1 MKSEREQAYLNLI
14 NQLLTCPSGEEAE
27 VLETQPEL
35 RDDGLVAA
43 MLEEAENLRKFG
55 QLNNANRLMN
65 CAGILLGMNDNTS
78 VAFTRQAEAERLFQ
92 QGNQQYKISQF
103 REALHSWEQALTICR
118 KIGNRQGEANCLG
131 HLGNA
136 YYSLGQ
142 FHRAIEFLKQS
153 LVIKREIGDRQGEA
167 ASLGSLGNAC
177 QSLGQYHRAID
188 FHQQDLEISREIGNR
203 HGEANSLGNVGNAYY
218 SLGYYHRAIAF
229 YQQSLVISLEIGYRP
244 GEAASLGNLGVVFS
258 SLGQYQKAIDFQ
270 QQSLVIKREISD
282 RQGEANSLGSLG
294 NACKSLGQ
302 YQKAIDF
309 HQQSLVISREI
320 GDRQGEATFLGSL
333 GNAYQ
338 SLGQYQRAIE
348 FHQQYLK
355 ISREIGYRQ
364 GEAASLG
371 NLGIAYVCLGQ
382 YQRAI
387 EFHQQYLEI
396 SREIGDRVG
405 ESISLNN
412 LGYTFLKTHQ
422 YAEAE
427 TALRASIAIHETLRS
442 ELVSNDHKA
451 SIFETQ
457 ISAYRLLQQV
467 LIAQSK
473 FDEALEIAE
482 MSRTRAFVELLQQT
496 LLTTPPQS
504 PPYQGEEEELSQ
516 FLPLKPPL
524 SKGGLGGLSR
534 FEEEANLS
542 KPPLSKGELEGLSI
556 PKIQQIARERNSTI
570 VEYSIVSSEIYIWV
584 IQPNGNITHRAAN
597 LEPLKQQNQTLKQII
612 LKTRVSIGTD
622 ETDDEGNKIQLESQY
637 NRDETG
643 GFPLL
648 QLLHQILIEP
658 IIDLLPTE
666 ANSPIIFIPHYDLF
680 LVPFAALQD
689 SHNRY
694 LIENHTIL
702 TSPSIQVLEI
712 TREHQNRVRGLRQAA
727 LIVGDPT
734 IAPKFNENPYKLR
747 QIPRAKEAA
756 EAIAAT
762 LGTEAI
768 SGENATKVAILDRML
783 NTRIVHLSAHGLL
796 DDFQGS
802 GIPGAI
808 ILAPSGDT
816 DDGALIAAE
825 ILQLKLDSELV
836 VLSACSTGRGKIT
849 GDGVIGLSRCF
860 IVAGVPSII
869 VSLWNMGVIS
879 AKLLMTEFYQNLA
892 RGDNRAAALRCAM
905 LTTKA
910 RFPSPI
916 AWAAFTLIGETE
928 TLPLSTEKSD
938 LRRLVMS
945 LPDDATPEEILAAFS
960 KLLKISEPPF
970 VKQLSAIDVG
980 STDNINIIAQT
991 IKDWCETKP
1000 QIEENLENEI
1010 YQMGAGGTDSD
1021 PPEEI
1026 VREFYETLK
1035 ENKIRLGLS
1044 GDSAVVETD
1053 NSGTESV
1060 DHPT

>member
-1 MKSEREQAYLNLI
+1 
-14 NQLLTCPSGEEAE
+14 
-27 VLETQPEL
+27 
-35 RDDGLVAA
+35 
-43 MLEEAENLRKFG
+43 MLEEADNLREQGK
-55 QLNNANRLMN
+55 LNNANWLKN
-65 CAGILLGMNDNTS
+65 FAGLLGKVDGDFLAGIALK
-78 VAFTRQAEAERLFQ
+78 AEADRLLE
-92 QGNQQYKISQF
+92 QGDRQYDISQF
-103 REALHSWEQALTICR
+103 REALQFDEQALTIYR
-118 KIGNRQGEANCLG
+118 EIRDRQGEAYCLNN
-131 HLGNA
+131 LGLV

-142 FHRAIEFLKQS
+142 YDK
-153 LVIKREIGDRQGEA
+153 
-167 ASLGSLGNAC
+167 
-177 QSLGQYHRAID
+177 
-188 FHQQDLEISREIGNR
+188 
-203 HGEANSLGNVGNAYY
+203 
-218 SLGYYHRAIAF
+218 
-229 YQQSLVISLEIGYRP
+229 
-244 GEAASLGNLGVVFS
+244 
-258 SLGQYQKAIDFQ
+258 
-270 QQSLVIKREISD
+270 
-282 RQGEANSLGSLG
+282 
-294 NACKSLGQ
+294 
-302 YQKAIDF
+302 
-309 HQQSLVISREI
+309 
-320 GDRQGEATFLGSL
+320 
-333 GNAYQ
+333 
-338 SLGQYQRAIE
+338 
-348 FHQQYLK
+348 
-355 ISREIGYRQ
+355 
-364 GEAASLG
+364 
-371 NLGIAYVCLGQ
+371 
-382 YQRAI
+382 AI

-396 SREIGDRVG
+396 SREIEYRQGEANSLNSLGLAYKSLGQFHRAIEFHQQSLEISREIGYRQGEAYCLNNLGLVYYSLWQFQRAIEFHQQSLEIKREIGNHQGEAASLSSLGNAYDSLGQFERAIEFHQQSLEIEREIEYRQGEADSLGNLGNAYQALGQFQQAIEFHQQSLEIEREIEYRQGEAASLGNLGLAYDSLGQFERAIEFHQQSLEIEREIEYRQGEAASLGNLGNAYQSLGQFERAIEFHQQSLEIKREIGNRQGEANALGNLGNAYQSLGQSQRAIEFHQQSLEIEREIEDRVG

-412 LGYTFLKTHQ
+412 LGYTFLKINQ
-422 YAEAE
+422 LVEAE
-427 TALRASIAIHETLRS
+427 TALCASIAIHETLRS
-442 ELVSNDHKA
+442 ELVNNDHKA

-457 ISAYRLLQQV
+457 ISPYLNLQKV
-467 LIAQSK
+467 LVAQSK
-473 FDEALEIAE
+473 FDEALEISE

-496 LLTTPPQS
+496 LLTN
-504 PPYQGEEEELSQ
+504 EL
-516 FLPLKPPL
+516 P
-524 SKGGLGGLSR
+524 
-534 FEEEANLS
+534 ANNETN
-542 KPPLSKGELEGLSI
+542 KLSI
-556 PKIQQIARERNSTI
+556 PKIQQIAKYKNSTI
-570 VEYSIVSSEIYIWV
+570 VEYSIVKLDIYIWV

-597 LEPLKQQNQTLKQII
+597 LEPLNQQNQTLKQII

-622 ETDDEGNKIQLESQY
+622 ETDDAGNKIQLESQY

-658 IIDLLPTE
+658 IIDLLPTD
-666 ANSPIIFIPHYDLF
+666 ANSPIIFVPHYDLF

-702 TSPSIQVLEI
+702 TSPSIQVLEL

-734 IAPKFNENPYKLR
+734 IAAKFNENPYKLR

-768 SGENATKVAILDRML
+768 SGDNATKVAILDRML

-796 DDFQGS
+796 DDFQSS

-808 ILAPSGDT
+808 ILAPSGD
-816 DDGALIAAE
+816 DDGAIHAVD

-860 IVAGVPSII
+860 ILAGVPSII

-928 TLPLSTEKSD
+928 TLPLSTEKTD

-945 LPDDATPEEILAAFS
+945 LPDDAKPEEIVAAFS
-960 KLLKISEPPF
+960 KLLKISEPQF
-970 VKQLSAIDVG
+970 VAELSAIDVG
-980 STDNINIIAQT
+980 AMDNVSVIAER

-1021 PPEEI
+1021 APEEV

-1044 GDSAVVETD
+1044 RNSVAVENPAPAVGEQ
-1053 NSGTESV
+1053 G
-1060 DHPT
+1060 PGGG

>member
-1 MKSEREQAYLNLI
+1 MNSEREQAYLNLI
-14 NQLLTCPSGEEAE
+14 NQLLTCPSDDAAE

-35 RDDGLVAA
+35 LDDGLVAA
-43 MLEEAENLRKFG
+43 MLEEAENLRRFG

-65 CAGILLGMNDNTS
+65 FSWLLLGRNDNTS
-78 VAFTRQAEAERLFQ
+78 VAVIRELEAHRLLE
-92 QGNQQYKISQF
+92 QGNQQFNISQF
-103 REALHSWEQALTICR
+103 REALQSWEHALTIYR
-118 KIGNRQGEANCLG
+118 QIG
-131 HLGNA
+131 
-136 YYSLGQ
+136 Y
-142 FHRAIEFLKQS
+142 
-153 LVIKREIGDRQGEA
+153 RQGEA
-167 ASLGSLGNAC
+167 ASLGSLGNAYN
-177 QSLGQYHRAID
+177 SLGQFHRAIE
-188 FHQQDLEISREIGNR
+188 FHQQYLKISREIG
-203 HGEANSLGNVGNAYY
+203 
-218 SLGYYHRAIAF
+218 HR
-229 YQQSLVISLEIGYRP
+229 Q
-244 GEAASLGNLGVVFS
+244 GEAASLGNLGITYQ
-258 SLGQYQKAIDFQ
+258 SLGQFHRAIEFDQ
-270 QQSLVIKREISD
+270 LSLEI
-282 RQGEANSLGSLG
+282 E
-294 NACKSLGQ
+294 
-302 YQKAIDF
+302 
-309 HQQSLVISREI
+309 REI
-320 GDRQGEATFLGSL
+320 GSRQGEATSLGNL

-348 FHQQYLK
+348 FYQQSLE

-364 GEAASLG
+364 GEAACVG
-371 NLGIAYVCLGQ
+371 NLGAAYRSLGQ
-382 YQRAI
+382 FHSAI
-387 EFHQQYLEI
+387 EVYQQSLEI
-396 SREIGDRVG
+396 SREIGSRQGEASSLGNLGNAYQSLGQFQRAIEVYQQSLEISREIGNRVG
-405 ESISLNN
+405 EASSLSNLGNAYGSLGQYHRAIEVYQQSLDISREIEYRLGESFSLNN
-412 LGYTFLKTHQ
+412 LGNTFLKTHQ
-422 YAEAE
+422 LAEAE

-442 ELVSNDHKA
+442 ELVSNDHKV
-451 SIFETQ
+451 SIFENQ
-457 ISAYRLLQQV
+457 ISTYRLLQKV
-467 LIAQSK
+467 LVAQTR
-473 FDEALEIAE
+473 FDEALEISE
-482 MSRTRAFVELLQQT
+482 MSRTRAFVELLRQT

-504 PPYQGEEEELSQ
+504 PPYQGGEEELSQSLPDRGEEEELSQ

-542 KPPLSKGELEGLSI
+542 KPPLSKGGLGGLSI
-556 PKIQQIARERNSTI
+556 PKIQQIARDRNSTI
-570 VEYSIVSSEIYIWV
+570 VEYSIVYPKIYIWV

-612 LKTRVSIGTD
+612 LKTRVSIGTN

-637 NRDETG
+637 KRDETG

-658 IIDLLPTE
+658 IIDLLPVD
-666 ANSPIIFIPHYDLF
+666 ANSPIIFVPHYDLF

-689 SHNRY
+689 SNNRY
-694 LIENHTIL
+694 LIEDRTIL

-712 TREHQNRVRGLRQAA
+712 TWQHQNRVRGLRQAA

-734 IAPKFNENPYKLR
+734 IAPKFNKNPYKLR

-762 LGTEAI
+762 LGTQAI
-768 SGENATKVAILDRML
+768 SGKKATKVAILDRML

-816 DDGALIAAE
+816 DDGALNAAE
-825 ILQLKLDSELV
+825 IQQLKLDSELV
-836 VLSACSTGRGKIT
+836 VLSACSTGGGKIT

-860 IVAGVPSII
+860 ILAGVPSII
-869 VSLWNMGVIS
+869 VSLWNMGPNS

-892 RGDNRAAALRCAM
+892 RGENRAAALRCAM

-910 RFPSPI
+910 RFHNPK

-928 TLPLSTEKSD
+928 TLPLSTEKID

-945 LPDDATPEEILAAFS
+945 LPDEATPKEIVAAFS
-960 KLLKISEPPF
+960 NLLKISELQF

-991 IKDWCETKP
+991 IKNWCETRP

-1010 YQMGAGGTDSD
+1010 YQMGAGGGDSD
-1021 PPEEI
+1021 APEEI
-1026 VREFYETLK
+1026 VREFYKTLK
-1035 ENKIRLGLS
+1035 ENQIRLGLPPS
-1044 GDSAVVETD
+1044 SAPPAP
-1053 NSGTESV
+1053 
-1060 DHPT
+1060 PTNNPPTPA

>member
-1 MKSEREQAYLNLI
+1 MNSEREQAYLNLI

-35 RDDGLVAA
+35 LDDGLVAA
-43 MLEEAENLRKFG
+43 MLEEAENLRRFG

-65 CAGILLGMNDNTS
+65 CAGILLGMKDNTS
-78 VAFTRQAEAERLFQ
+78 VAVTRQAEADRLLEQGIQ
-92 QGNQQYKISQF
+92 QHKIGQF
-103 REALHSWEQALTICR
+103 REALQYWKQALTIYR
-118 KIGNRQGEANCLG
+118 EIENREGEAKS
-131 HLGNA
+131 LGNLGLA
-136 YYSLGQ
+136 YKFLGQ
-142 FHRAIEFLKQS
+142 YKQAIEFHEQS
-153 LVIKREIGDRQGEA
+153 
-167 ASLGSLGNAC
+167 
-177 QSLGQYHRAID
+177 
-188 FHQQDLEISREIGNR
+188 LEISREIGDR
-203 HGEANSLGNVGNAYY
+203 QWEAGSLCNLGLAYQSLGK
-218 SLGYYHRAIAF
+218 YHRAI
-229 YQQSLVISLEIGYRP
+229 E
-244 GEAASLGNLGVVFS
+244 
-258 SLGQYQKAIDFQ
+258 FQ
-270 QQSLVIKREISD
+270 QQSLVISREIGY
-282 RQGEANSLGSLG
+282 RQGEAISLGSLG
-294 NACKSLGQ
+294 IAYYVLGL
-302 YQKAIDF
+302 YHMAIEF
-309 HQQSLVISREI
+309 QQQSLVISREI
-320 GDRQGEATFLGSL
+320 GDRMA
-333 GNAYQ
+333 
-338 SLGQYQRAIE
+338 
-348 FHQQYLK
+348 
-355 ISREIGYRQ
+355 
-364 GEAASLG
+364 
-371 NLGIAYVCLGQ
+371 
-382 YQRAI
+382 
-387 EFHQQYLEI
+387 
-396 SREIGDRVG
+396 
-405 ESISLNN
+405 ESISLDN
-412 LGYTFLKTHQ
+412 LGNTLLETHQ
-422 YAEAE
+422 LAEAE

-457 ISAYRLLQQV
+457 VSAYRLLQKV
-467 LIAQSK
+467 LIAQTR
-473 FDEALEIAE
+473 FDEALEISE

-504 PPYQGEEEELSQ
+504 PPYQGGEEELSQSPPYQGEEQELSQ

-556 PKIQQIARERNSTI
+556 PQIQQIARDRNSTI
-570 VEYSIVSSEIYIWV
+570 VEYSIIFHDIYIWV

-597 LEPLKQQNQTLKQII
+597 LEPLNQQNQTLKQII
-612 LKTRVSIGTD
+612 LQARVSIGTN

-658 IIDLLPTE
+658 IIDLLPVD
-666 ANSPIIFIPHYDLF
+666 ANSTIIFIPHYDLF

-689 SHNRY
+689 SNNRY

-712 TREHQNRVRGLRQAA
+712 TRQHQNRVRGLRQAA

-734 IAPKFNENPYKLR
+734 IAAKFNENPYKLR

-762 LGTEAI
+762 LGTQAI
-768 SGENATKVAILDRML
+768 SGEKATKVAILDKML

-816 DDGALIAAE
+816 DDGALNAAE
-825 ILQLKLDSELV
+825 IRQLKLDSELV
-836 VLSACSTGRGKIT
+836 VLSACSTGGGKIT

-860 IVAGVPSII
+860 ILAGVPSII
-869 VSLWNMGVIS
+869 VSLWNMGAVS
-879 AKLLMTEFYQNLA
+879 AKLLMTEFYENLA

-916 AWAAFTLIGETE
+916 AWAAFTLIGETD

-945 LPDDATPEEILAAFS
+945 LPDDATPEEIVAAFS
-960 KLLKISEPPF
+960 TLLKISEPQF

-991 IKDWCETKP
+991 IKDWCETRP

-1010 YQMGAGGTDSD
+1010 YQMGAGGGDSD
-1021 PPEEI
+1021 APEEI
-1026 VREFYETLK
+1026 VKEFYETLK
-1035 ENKIRLGLS
+1035 ENQIRLGLPVS
-1044 GDSAVVETD
+1044 SAPIVQTD
-1053 NSGTESV
+1053 TSGTDTSATES
-1060 DHPT
+1060 T

>member
-1 MKSEREQAYLNLI
+1 MNSEREQAYLNLI

-27 VLETQPEL
+27 VLETHPEFL
-35 RDDGLVAA
+35 DDGLVAT
-43 MLEEAENLRKFG
+43 MLEEA
-55 QLNNANRLMN
+55 NRL
-65 CAGILLGMNDNTS
+65 LGQGARQND
-78 VAFTRQAEAERLFQ
+78 L
-92 QGNQQYKISQF
+92 SQF
-103 REALHSWEQALTICR
+103 REALQSWEQALTIYR
-118 KIGNRQGEANCLG
+118 KIGNRQAEA
-131 HLGNA
+131 
-136 YYSLGQ
+136 
-142 FHRAIEFLKQS
+142 
-153 LVIKREIGDRQGEA
+153 
-167 ASLGSLGNAC
+167 GSLGN
-177 QSLGQYHRAID
+177 
-188 FHQQDLEISREIGNR
+188 
-203 HGEANSLGNVGNAYY
+203 
-218 SLGYYHRAIAF
+218 
-229 YQQSLVISLEIGYRP
+229 
-244 GEAASLGNLGVVFS
+244 
-258 SLGQYQKAIDFQ
+258 
-270 QQSLVIKREISD
+270 
-282 RQGEANSLGSLG
+282 
-294 NACKSLGQ
+294 
-302 YQKAIDF
+302 
-309 HQQSLVISREI
+309 
-320 GDRQGEATFLGSL
+320 L

-338 SLGQYQRAIE
+338 SLGQYQGAIE
-348 FHQQYLK
+348 FHQQSLE
-355 ISREIGYRQ
+355 ISRAIGDRQ
-364 GEAASLG
+364 GEANSLG
-371 NLGIAYVCLGQ
+371 NLGNAYYSLGQ
-382 YQRAI
+382 YQRAIEFHEQCLEIVREIGDRQGEANSLGNLGAAYDSLGKYQGAI

-396 SREIGDRVG
+396 SRAIGYRQGEANSLGNLGAAYQSLGQFHRAIEFHQQQLEISREIGDRQGEANSLGNLGNAYYSLGQFQREIEFHEQSLEISREIGDRVGEASSLGNLGNAYDSLGQYPKAIEFYQQSLEIVREIGYRVG

-412 LGYTFLKTHQ
+412 LGNTFLKTHQ
-422 YAEAE
+422 LAEAE

-467 LIAQSK
+467 LIAQTR
-473 FDEALEIAE
+473 FDEALEISE
-482 MSRTRAFVELLQQT
+482 MSRTRAFVELLRQT

-504 PPYQGEEEELSQ
+504 PPYQGEKEELSQ

-542 KPPLSKGELEGLSI
+542 KPPLSKGELGGLSI
-556 PKIQQIARERNSTI
+556 PKIQRIARDRNSTI
-570 VEYSIVSSEIYIWV
+570 VEYSIIGSKTIYIWV
-584 IQPNGNITHRAAN
+584 IQPNGNITHHAAN
-597 LEPLKQQNQTLKQII
+597 LEPLNQQNQTLKQII
-612 LKTRVSIGTD
+612 LKTRISIGTV
-622 ETDDEGNKIQLESQY
+622 ETDDQGNKIQLESQY
-637 NRDETG
+637 KRDETG
-643 GFPLL
+643 RFPLL

-658 IIDLLPTE
+658 IIDLLPTD
-666 ANSPIIFIPHYDLF
+666 ANSAIIFVPHYDLF

-689 SHNRY
+689 SNNRY

-702 TSPSIQVLEI
+702 TAPSIQVLEI

-734 IAPKFNENPYKLR
+734 IDPKFNKNPYKLR

-756 EAIAAT
+756 EAIATT
-762 LGTEAI
+762 LETEAI

-816 DDGALIAAE
+816 DDGALNAAE

-836 VLSACSTGRGKIT
+836 VLSACSTGGGKIT

-860 IVAGVPSII
+860 ILAGVPSII
-869 VSLWNMGVIS
+869 VSLWNMGAIS

-892 RGDNRAAALRCAM
+892 RGENRAAALRCAM

-916 AWAAFTLIGETE
+916 AWSAFTLIGETE

-945 LPDDATPEEILAAFS
+945 LPDDATPEEIVAAFT
-960 KLLKISEPPF
+960 KLLKISEPQF
-970 VKQLSAIDVG
+970 VQQLSAIDVG

-991 IKDWCETKP
+991 IKDWCQTRS

-1010 YQMGAGGTDSD
+1010 YQMGAGGGDSD
-1021 PPEEI
+1021 APDEI
-1026 VREFYETLK
+1026 VREFYQTLK
-1035 ENKIRLGLS
+1035 ENQIRLGVS
-1044 GDSAVVETD
+1044 VSSAPIVQTD
-1053 NSGTESV
+1053 TSATNTSATES
-1060 DHPT
+1060 T

>member
-1 MKSEREQAYLNLI
+1 MNSEREQAYLNLI
-14 NQLLTCPSGEEAE
+14 NQLLTCPSGDRAE
-27 VLETQPEL
+27 VLETHPEL

-43 MLEEAENLRKFG
+43 MLEEAENFRRFG

-65 CAGILLGMNDNTS
+65 CAGILLGVNDNTS
-78 VAFTRQAEAERLFQ
+78 VAVTRQAEADRLLEQGTQ
-92 QGNQQYKISQF
+92 QFNISQF
-103 REALHSWEQALTICR
+103 REALQSWEQALTIY
-118 KIGNRQGEANCLG
+118 L
-131 HLGNA
+131 
-136 YYSLGQ
+136 
-142 FHRAIEFLKQS
+142 
-153 LVIKREIGDRQGEA
+153 EIGDRQGEG
-167 ASLGSLGNAC
+167 ASLGNLGNAYG
-177 QSLGQYHRAID
+177 SLGQYQGAIK
-188 FHQQDLEISREIGNR
+188 FHEQSLEIAREIG
-203 HGEANSLGNVGNAYY
+203 
-218 SLGYYHRAIAF
+218 HR
-229 YQQSLVISLEIGYRP
+229 Q
-244 GEAASLGNLGVVFS
+244 GEAASLGNLG
-258 SLGQYQKAIDFQ
+258 LAY
-270 QQSLVIKREISD
+270 
-282 RQGEANSLGSLG
+282 
-294 NACKSLGQ
+294 KSLGQ
-302 YQKAIDF
+302 YHRAIEF
-309 HQQSLVISREI
+309 HQQSLEISREI
-320 GDRQGEATFLGSL
+320 GDRQGEANFLGNL
-333 GNAYQ
+333 GSAYK
-338 SLGQYQRAIE
+338 SLGQFHRAIE
-348 FHQQYLK
+348 FHEQQLE
-355 ISREIGYRQ
+355 IVREIGDRQ
-364 GEAASLG
+364 GEANSLGNLGSAYNSLGQFHRAIEFHEQQLEIVREIGDRQGKANSLG
-371 NLGIAYVCLGQ
+371 NLGIAYKFLGQ
-382 YQRAI
+382 FPRAI
-387 EFHQQYLEI
+387 EFLEQQLEIVQEIGDRQGEANSLGNLGIAYKCLGQFHRAIEFYQQSLEI
-396 SREIGDRVG
+396 SREIGNRPGEAISLGNLGSGYNFLGQYHRAIEFYQQSLEISREIGNRVG
-405 ESISLNN
+405 ESSTLNN
-412 LGYTFLKTHQ
+412 LGNTFLKTHQ
-422 YAEAE
+422 LTEAE

-442 ELVSNDHKA
+442 ELVNNDHKA

-457 ISAYRLLQQV
+457 LSAYRNLQRV
-467 LIAQSK
+467 LVAQTK
-473 FDEALEIAE
+473 FDEALEISE
-482 MSRTRAFVELLQQT
+482 MSRTRAFVELLRQT

-542 KPPLSKGELEGLSI
+542 KPPLSKGELGGLSI
-556 PKIQQIARERNSTI
+556 PKIQQIARDRNSTI
-570 VEYSIVSSEIYIWV
+570 VEYSIVNPEIYIWV

-597 LEPLKQQNQTLKQII
+597 LEPLNQQNQTLKQII
-612 LKTRVSIGTD
+612 LKTRVSIGTN

-658 IIDLLPTE
+658 IIDLLPVD
-666 ANSPIIFIPHYDLF
+666 ANSPIIFVPHYDLF

-689 SHNRY
+689 SNNRY

-734 IAPKFNENPYKLR
+734 IAPKFNKNPYKLR

-816 DDGALIAAE
+816 DDGALNAAE
-825 ILQLKLDSELV
+825 ILKLELDSELV
-836 VLSACSTGRGKIT
+836 VLSACSTGGGKIT

-860 IVAGVPSII
+860 VLAGVPSII
-869 VSLWNMGVIS
+869 VSLWNMGAIS

-892 RGDNRAAALRCAM
+892 RGENRAAALRCAM

-945 LPDDATPEEILAAFS
+945 LPDDATPEEVVAAFS
-960 KLLKISEPPF
+960 KLLKISEPQF
-970 VKQLSAIDVG
+970 VKELSAIDVG

-991 IKDWCETKP
+991 IKDWCQTRS

-1010 YQMGAGGTDSD
+1010 YQMGAGGGDSD
-1021 PPEEI
+1021 APEEI
-1026 VREFYETLK
+1026 VREFCETLK
-1035 ENKIRLGLS
+1035 DNQIRLGLPQS
-1044 GDSAVVETD
+1044 SAPPAP
-1053 NSGTESV
+1053 
-1060 DHPT
+1060 PTNNPQTSS

>member
-1 MKSEREQAYLNLI
+1 MNSEREQAYLNLI

-27 VLETQPEL
+27 VLETHPEL
-35 RDDGLVAA
+35 LDDGLVAA
-43 MLEEAENLRKFG
+43 MLEEAENLRRFG

-78 VAFTRQAEAERLFQ
+78 VAVTRQAEADRLLEQGIQ
-92 QGNQQYKISQF
+92 QHKIGQF
-103 REALHSWEQALTICR
+103 REALQYWKQALTIYR
-118 KIGNRQGEANCLG
+118 EIENREGEA
-131 HLGNA
+131 
-136 YYSLGQ
+136 
-142 FHRAIEFLKQS
+142 K
-153 LVIKREIGDRQGEA
+153 
-167 ASLGSLGNAC
+167 
-177 QSLGQYHRAID
+177 
-188 FHQQDLEISREIGNR
+188 
-203 HGEANSLGNVGNAYY
+203 
-218 SLGYYHRAIAF
+218 
-229 YQQSLVISLEIGYRP
+229 
-244 GEAASLGNLGVVFS
+244 SLGNLGLAYKF
-258 SLGQYQKAIDFQ
+258 LGQYKQAIEFHE
-270 QQSLVIKREISD
+270 QSLE
-282 RQGEANSLGSLG
+282 
-294 NACKSLGQ
+294 
-302 YQKAIDF
+302 
-309 HQQSLVISREI
+309 ISREI
-320 GDRQGEATFLGSL
+320 GDRQWEAGSL
-333 GNAYQ
+333 CNLGLAYQ
-338 SLGQYQRAIE
+338 SLGKYHRAIE
-348 FHQQYLK
+348 FQQQSLV

-364 GEAASLG
+364 GEAISLG
-371 NLGIAYVCLGQ
+371 SLGSAYYVLGQ
-382 YQRAI
+382 YDKAI
-387 EFHQQYLEI
+387 EFQQQSLVI

-405 ESISLNN
+405 ESISLDY
-412 LGYTFLKTHQ
+412 LGNIFLETHQ
-422 YAEAE
+422 LAEAE

-442 ELVSNDHKA
+442 ELVSNDHKV

-457 ISAYRLLQQV
+457 ISAYRLLQKV
-467 LIAQSK
+467 LVAQTR
-473 FDEALEIAE
+473 FDEALEISE
-482 MSRTRAFVELLQQT
+482 MSRTRTFVELLRQT

-516 FLPLKPPL
+516 SLPLKPPL

-542 KPPLSKGELEGLSI
+542 KPPLSKGELGGLSI
-556 PKIQQIARERNSTI
+556 PKIQQIARDRNSTI
-570 VEYSIVSSEIYIWV
+570 VEYSLIFDDIYIWV
-584 IQPNGNITHRAAN
+584 IQPNGNITHRATN
-597 LEPLKQQNQTLKQII
+597 LEPLNQQNQTLKQII

-637 NRDETG
+637 KRDETG
-643 GFPLL
+643 RFPLL
-648 QLLHQILIEP
+648 HLLHQILIEP
-658 IIDLLPTE
+658 IIGLLPTD
-666 ANSPIIFIPHYDLF
+666 ANSPIIFVPHYDLF

-689 SHNRY
+689 SNNRY
-694 LIENHTIL
+694 LIEDRTIL

-734 IAPKFNENPYKLR
+734 IAPKFNKNPYKLR

-768 SGENATKVAILDRML
+768 TGENATKVAILDRML

-796 DDFQGS
+796 DDFPGS

-816 DDGALIAAE
+816 DDGALNAAE

-836 VLSACSTGRGKIT
+836 VLSACSTGGGKIT

-860 IVAGVPSII
+860 ILAGVPSII
-869 VSLWNMGVIS
+869 VSLWNMGAIS

-892 RGDNRAAALRCAM
+892 RGENRAAALRRAM

-928 TLPLSTEKSD
+928 TLPLSTEKID

-945 LPDDATPEEILAAFS
+945 LPDDATPKKFVAAFS
-960 KLLKISEPPF
+960 TLLKISEPQF

-980 STDNINIIAQT
+980 STDHINIIAQT
-991 IKDWCETKP
+991 IKDWCETRP

-1010 YQMGAGGTDSD
+1010 YQMGAGGGDSD
-1021 PPEEI
+1021 APEEI

-1035 ENKIRLGLS
+1035 ENQIRLGLS
-1044 GDSAVVETD
+1044 VSSAPIVQTD
-1053 NSGTESV
+1053 TSGTDTSATES
-1060 DHPT
+1060 T